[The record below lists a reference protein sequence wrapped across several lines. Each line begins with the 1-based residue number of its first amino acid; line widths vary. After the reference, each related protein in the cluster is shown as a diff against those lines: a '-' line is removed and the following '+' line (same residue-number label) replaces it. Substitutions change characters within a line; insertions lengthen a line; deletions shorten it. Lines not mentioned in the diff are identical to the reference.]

1 MRKVKEIS
9 IVMLV
14 LLGLVMA
21 SYVLEAQPI
30 DFVGGKTEIRLATK
44 QDGWVT
50 LGTFDAGAA
59 NTPGV
64 AARTAATFDVT
75 DTNNI
80 TFEIKPGWNGVRIR
94 LSTTTA
100 ADSTVTDVFLMSSV
114 SDHYNRVATLTWVT
128 GTQTATTSG
137 EEYADAVVETNAN
150 WHKAS
155 SIMSIADADY
165 IAEWSIDVMGS
176 KMIGLC
182 PTTYAHATTV
192 EITGY

>member
-44 QDGWVT
+44 QDGWET
-50 LGTFDAGAA
+50 LGTFSAGAT
-59 NTPGV
+59 TPAV
-64 AARTAATFDVT
+64 TARTAATFNVT
-75 DTNNI
+75 DPNNI
-80 TFEIKPGWNGVRIR
+80 VCLIEPGWNGVRIR

-137 EEYADAVVETNAN
+137 QEYADEVVETNAN
-150 WHKAS
+150 WHKAA